1 MAFLFVSLN
10 YTNGG
15 KKYFSNK
22 KGAVTK
28 KMSQPLKGSIE
39 VEITSCLYF
48 LIDRYFCPSFDS
60 LSKNKDS
67 CKSNEGASV
76 KRRKKDHQDCC
87 NYSRQ

>member
-1 MAFLFVSLN
+1 
-10 YTNGG
+10 
-15 KKYFSNK
+15 
-22 KGAVTK
+22 
-28 KMSQPLKGSIE
+28 MSQPLKGSIE

-76 KRRKKDHQDCC
+76 KEGRKTIKIVAIIVG
-87 NYSRQ
+87 NEIE